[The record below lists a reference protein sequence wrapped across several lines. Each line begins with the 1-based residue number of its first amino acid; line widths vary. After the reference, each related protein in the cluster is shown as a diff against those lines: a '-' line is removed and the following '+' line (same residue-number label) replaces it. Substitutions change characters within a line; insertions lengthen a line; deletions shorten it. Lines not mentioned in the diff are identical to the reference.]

1 MHIPL
6 ISSSTP
12 MFLKYVDF
20 ASHRSVASELLASL
34 SENFSTVENH
44 FSALDFK
51 KWRIVRTIGAF
62 KSDDL

>member
-1 MHIPL
+1 
-6 ISSSTP
+6 

-20 ASHRSVASELLASL
+20 ASHRSVASELLTSL
-34 SENFSTVENH
+34 SENFSAHFSTVENH